1 MKIPSFKFK
10 KFDILK
16 LPLKRSFE
24 NISLEQDLAQNIVP
38 VEVYRYF
45 NFRGVLSAGGAKIIF
60 VCVTPFCLTWT
71 ISAFCR
77 GYGARS

>member
-38 VEVYRYF
+38 VEVYSYF
-45 NFRGVLSAGGAKIIF
+45 NLRGVL
-60 VCVTPFCLTWT
+60 
-71 ISAFCR
+71 
-77 GYGARS
+77 RSHM